1 LTRGGLAAGQGHDR
15 GQFISTL
22 PMLLVDGVRY
32 FGLCLRSP
40 TALATENLFL
50 RKQLA
55 LYRERPI
62 KPRRGTHATRLTLVW
77 LARRFDWRRALVIVH
92 PATLIR

>member
-1 LTRGGLAAGQGHDR
+1 MRFMRHR

-62 KPRRGTHATRLTLVW
+62 KPRRGTHATRPTLVW
-77 LARRFDWRRALVIVH
+77 LARRFDWRHALVIVQ